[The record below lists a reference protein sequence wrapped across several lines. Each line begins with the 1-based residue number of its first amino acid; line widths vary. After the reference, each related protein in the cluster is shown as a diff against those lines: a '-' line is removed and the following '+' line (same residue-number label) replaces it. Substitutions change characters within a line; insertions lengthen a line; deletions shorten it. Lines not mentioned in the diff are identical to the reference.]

1 MTHFVCQLSRMSP
14 DLRFLLRLTVMT
26 YHSIDNLSIE
36 YKKVGEAHIQVKFA
50 RTDNAPGGSPT
61 YLIDGKNGEILEAHA
76 SQ

>member
-1 MTHFVCQLSRMSP
+1 MEKTISKNLAIKIAKQAAEETGFEV
-14 DLRFLLRLTVMT
+14 
-26 YHSIDNLSIE
+26 DNLSIE